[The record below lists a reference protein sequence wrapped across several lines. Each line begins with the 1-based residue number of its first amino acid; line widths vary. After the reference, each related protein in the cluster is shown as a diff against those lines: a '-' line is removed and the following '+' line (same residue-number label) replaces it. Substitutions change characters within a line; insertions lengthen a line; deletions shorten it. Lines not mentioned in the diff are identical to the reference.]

1 MKICSACL
9 LGINCRYDGKSKPN
23 KKVLELSK
31 KEILIPVCPEQL
43 GGLAIPREPAEKKGE
58 KVFLKTGKDISEN
71 FKEGAVQVLKIVRL
85 YGIKEA
91 ILKQKSPS
99 CGCGQIYDGTFSG
112 KIIKGDG
119 ITITLLKKNGIKITT
134 EEDL

>member
-9 LGINCRYDGKSKPN
+9 LGINCRYNHEPLVCDKILQLAKQ
-23 KKVLELSK
+23 
-31 KEILIPVCPEQL
+31 EILIPVCPEQL
-43 GGLAIPREPAEKKGE
+43 GGLATPRDPAEQIGDEVITKSGAN
-58 KVFLKTGKDISEN
+58 VTQN
-71 FKEGAVQVLKIVRL
+71 FVQGAKEVLKIAQF

-99 CGCGQIYDGTFSG
+99 CGSGKVYDGSFTN
-112 KIIKGDG
+112 KIIEGYGVTAK
-119 ITITLLKKNGIKITT
+119 LLCEHGFKVIS